1 MSEVRVGVRD
11 KSGNSLNDPQFDG
24 YISSICVA
32 GKIYKLRCEVV
43 EVHPMI
49 CPRCGGKVELKYGSG
64 ECQSCGTAFTTQFKM
79 VEQ

>member
-32 GKIYKLRCEVV
+32 GKIYKLRC
-43 EVHPMI
+43 
-49 CPRCGGKVELKYGSG
+49 
-64 ECQSCGTAFTTQFKM
+64 
-79 VEQ
+79 